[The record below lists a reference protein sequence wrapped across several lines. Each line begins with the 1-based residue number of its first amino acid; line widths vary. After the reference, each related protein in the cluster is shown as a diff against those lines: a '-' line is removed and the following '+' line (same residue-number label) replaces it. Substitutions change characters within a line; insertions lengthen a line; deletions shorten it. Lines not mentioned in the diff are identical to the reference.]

1 MTKEDAVIGTSQVPN
16 NRATT
21 FGSNF
26 GGGGRRFMRLP
37 FLSSLFGG
45 QPIISIRDS
54 SQTRSLSIDTNFL
67 LFAVPPQK
75 PTVHDEKGRRLL
87 SKLGPYKVGDEA
99 VVTCKTTG
107 GESDQK
113 EGLHRFMRAIR
124 RGLRKTLARS
134 LFLLFLLC
142 SEGPCLIIFC
152 KQFSQLCTP
161 RHNVL
166 CGHQRKV

>member
-1 MTKEDAVIGTSQVPN
+1 
-16 NRATT
+16 
-21 FGSNF
+21 
-26 GGGGRRFMRLP
+26 MRLP

-45 QPIISIRDS
+45 QPIISTRDS

-107 GESDQK
+107 GES
-113 EGLHRFMRAIR
+113 IR
-124 RGLRKTLARS
+124 SRKDSIGSCARS
-134 LFLLFLLC
+134 EKSTCQKFIVPALSDMF
-142 SEGPCLIIFC
+142 
-152 KQFSQLCTP
+152 
-161 RHNVL
+161 
-166 CGHQRKV
+166 